1 MAKVVYVVLKERPH
15 IGHITWLRA
24 MRALGHEVKLASLQ
38 RPRMPINHGDIL
50 ITEGVR
56 PTAFGITQR
65 LSFRCW
71 AAVANSPSILKPAVN
86 LLYKLPDKVLSVS
99 ELVAKLID
107 NDVFVLHPVP
117 PEIDKLLEAKSVERR
132 PWVCFVGA
140 FIPIKGLHLV
150 PDVAHRLRG
159 EGVRVTFM
167 LIGGTEE
174 SRLTRLIL
182 RKAETF
188 GVREYIKI
196 VKPLPRAELVN
207 LLRRCSVYLHPSL
220 FDAFPVSVV
229 EAMALG
235 VVPVIAKYVGAA
247 EIVKKVDQSLI
258 REPTPES
265 LADALKTLLENP
277 PLLRE
282 LSKRSRE
289 AVREA
294 LSFRSILSD
303 VETFI
308 RLCV

>member
-1 MAKVVYVVLKERPH
+1 MAKIIYVVFKERPH
-15 IGHITWLRA
+15 IGHIAWLRA

-38 RPRMPINHGDIL
+38 RPGMLVNHGDIL

-65 LSFRCW
+65 LPFRCW
-71 AAVANSPSILKPAVN
+71 TAVANSPSILKPAVN
-86 LLYKLPDKVLSVS
+86 LLYKLPDKVLGVS

-107 NDVFVLHPVP
+107 NDVFIIHPVP
-117 PEIDKLLEAKSVERR
+117 PEIDKLLEAKLVEKR

-159 EGVRVTFM
+159 KGVRAIFM

-174 SRLTRLIL
+174 GRLTRLIL

-196 VKPLPRAELVN
+196 VKPLPRAELFN
-207 LLRRCSVYLHPSL
+207 LLRKCSVYLQPSL
-220 FDAFPVSVV
+220 FDAFSISVV

-235 VVPVIAKYVGAA
+235 VVPVVAKYVGAA
-247 EIVKKVDQSLI
+247 EVVKEVDQSLI
-258 REPTPES
+258 REPMSES
-265 LADALKTLLENP
+265 LADALKTLLEDP

-282 LSKRSRE
+282 LSGRSRE
-289 AVREA
+289 AVRET
-294 LSFRSILSD
+294 LSFKSVLNDI
-303 VETFI
+303 EAFI
-308 RLCV
+308 KSCI

>member
-1 MAKVVYVVLKERPH
+1 MAKIIYVVFKERPH
-15 IGHITWLRA
+15 IGHIAWLRA

-38 RPRMPINHGDIL
+38 RPGMLVNHGDIL

-65 LSFRCW
+65 LPFRCW
-71 AAVANSPSILKPAVN
+71 TAVANSPSILKPAVN
-86 LLYKLPDKVLSVS
+86 LLYRLPDKVLGVS

-107 NDVFVLHPVP
+107 NDVFIIHPVP
-117 PEIDKLLEAKSVERR
+117 PEIDKLLEAKLVERR

-159 EGVRVTFM
+159 EGVRAIFM

-174 SRLTRLIL
+174 GRLTRLIL
-182 RKAETF
+182 QKAETF

-196 VKPLPRAELVN
+196 VKPLPRAELFN
-207 LLRRCSVYLHPSL
+207 LLRRCSVYLQPSL
-220 FDAFPVSVV
+220 FDAFSISVV

-235 VVPVIAKYVGAA
+235 VVPVVAKYVGAA
-247 EIVKKVDQSLI
+247 EVVKEVDQSLI
-258 REPTPES
+258 REPMSES

-282 LSKRSRE
+282 LSGRSRE
-289 AVREA
+289 AVRET
-294 LSFRSILSD
+294 LSFKSVLNDI
-303 VETFI
+303 EAFI
-308 RLCV
+308 KSCI

>member
-1 MAKVVYVVLKERPH
+1 MAKIIYVVFKERPH
-15 IGHITWLRA
+15 IGHIAWLRA

-38 RPRMPINHGDIL
+38 RPGMPINHGDIL

-65 LSFRCW
+65 LPFRCW
-71 AAVANSPSILKPAVN
+71 TAVANSPSILKPAVN
-86 LLYKLPDKVLSVS
+86 LLYKLPDKVLGVS

-107 NDVFVLHPVP
+107 NDVFIIHPVP
-117 PEIDKLLEAKSVERR
+117 PEIDKLLEAKLVERR

-159 EGVRVTFM
+159 EGVRAIFM

-174 SRLTRLIL
+174 GRLTRLIL

-196 VKPLPRAELVN
+196 VKPLPRAELFN
-207 LLRRCSVYLHPSL
+207 LLRKCSVYLQPSL
-220 FDAFPVSVV
+220 FDAFSISVV

-235 VVPVIAKYVGAA
+235 VVPVVAKYVGAA
-247 EIVKKVDQSLI
+247 EVVKEVDQSLI
-258 REPTPES
+258 REPMSES
-265 LADALKTLLENP
+265 LADALKTLLEDP

-282 LSKRSRE
+282 LSGRSRE
-289 AVREA
+289 AVRET
-294 LSFRSILSD
+294 LSFKSVLNDI
-303 VETFI
+303 EAFI
-308 RLCV
+308 KSCI